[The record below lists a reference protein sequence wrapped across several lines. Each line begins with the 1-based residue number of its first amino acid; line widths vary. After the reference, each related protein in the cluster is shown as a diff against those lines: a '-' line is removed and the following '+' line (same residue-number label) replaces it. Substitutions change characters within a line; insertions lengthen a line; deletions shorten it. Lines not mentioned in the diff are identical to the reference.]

1 MHEVNHIL
9 CLHHIIGALMSKL
22 QREQSHASCVVD
34 INWHVDMVS
43 ANVWEHGKVTALVQ
57 KVASHLCKFEIWRIF
72 SILSYIVIS
81 KTGDIGKPTFD

>member
-1 MHEVNHIL
+1 
-9 CLHHIIGALMSKL
+9 
-22 QREQSHASCVVD
+22 
-34 INWHVDMVS
+34 MVS
-43 ANVWEHGKVTALVQ
+43 ANVWEHGKVTALDQ